1 MEIPMVQGRSITAQD
16 TAETQ
21 RVIVINKSVAE
32 HYWPNSD
39 PIGHR
44 IRIGE
49 SPWLTVVGIS
59 GDTMDWFF
67 NQPQPSAY
75 VPYRQTPLGLSS
87 MRLMLRTGGDPILAA
102 NPARARIRALDQAEP
117 IYEVKTMEQ
126 ALFELR
132 SGVQGSARLM
142 MQNAL
147 IALFLAVTGIYGVMS
162 YFVNQRTKEI
172 GIRVA
177 LGAATADILKMTFG
191 QAGRLAGLGMLIGV
205 PAAYVLMR
213 ILSSVLYNVVVVRWT
228 TFAVAAVVLTLAA
241 LAAAYIPARR
251 AAAVNPTVALRND

>member
-1 MEIPMVQGRSITAQD
+1 
-16 TAETQ
+16 
-21 RVIVINKSVAE
+21 
-32 HYWPNSD
+32 
-39 PIGHR
+39 
-44 IRIGE
+44 
-49 SPWLTVVGIS
+49 
-59 GDTMDWFF
+59 
-67 NQPQPSAY
+67 
-75 VPYRQTPLGLSS
+75 
-87 MRLMLRTGGDPILAA
+87 
-102 NPARARIRALDQAEP
+102 
-117 IYEVKTMEQ
+117 
-126 ALFELR
+126 
-132 SGVQGSARLM
+132 M

-228 TFAVAAVVLTLAA
+228 TFAVAAVVLALAA
-241 LAAAYIPARR
+241 LSAAYIPARR